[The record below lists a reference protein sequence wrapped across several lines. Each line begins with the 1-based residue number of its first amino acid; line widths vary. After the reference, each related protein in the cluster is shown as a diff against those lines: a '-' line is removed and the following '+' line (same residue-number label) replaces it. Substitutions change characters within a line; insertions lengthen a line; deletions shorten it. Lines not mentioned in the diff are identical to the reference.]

1 MNNMT
6 VVYADA
12 EEKYVKNIILYG
24 KTSDNYLYTDSKC
37 SEANKVDKGTLL
49 NLCKKGVIIS
59 YNSTYYMPLFF
70 KEESGGSV
78 SVTFA
83 TAVSASASAA
93 TTLYSRS
100 IPLTKGGE
108 NSKWRSFMDQSAML
122 LLKKRPQAYGRTVS
136 PSACISANL
145 SEIPADFRQPTNS
158 TTTSTFRMRLV
169 FWPIH
174 LLARIFT

>member
-12 EEKYVKNIILYG
+12 EEKYVKNVILHG
-24 KTSDNYLYTDSKC
+24 KTADNYLYTDSKC
-37 SEANKVDKGTLL
+37 SEANKVDKDTLL
-49 NLCKKGVIIS
+49 NLCKKGVIIN

-93 TTLYSRS
+93 TTLYS
-100 IPLTKGGE
+100 KE
-108 NSKWRSFMDQSAML
+108 YSA
-122 LLKKRPQAYGRTVS
+122 
-136 PSACISANL
+136 
-145 SEIPADFRQPTNS
+145 D
-158 TTTSTFRMRLV
+158 
-169 FWPIH
+169 
-174 LLARIFT
+174 

>member
-12 EEKYVKNIILYG
+12 EEKYVKKVILYG
-24 KTSDNYLYTDSKC
+24 KTADNYLYTDSKC
-37 SEANKVDKGTLL
+37 TEVNKVDKDTLL

-59 YNSTYYMPLFF
+59 YNSTCYMPLFF

-93 TTLYSRS
+93 TTLYS
-100 IPLTKGGE
+100 KE
-108 NSKWRSFMDQSAML
+108 YSA
-122 LLKKRPQAYGRTVS
+122 
-136 PSACISANL
+136 
-145 SEIPADFRQPTNS
+145 D
-158 TTTSTFRMRLV
+158 
-169 FWPIH
+169 
-174 LLARIFT
+174 

>member
-12 EEKYVKNIILYG
+12 EEKYVKNVILYG
-24 KTSDNYLYTDSKC
+24 KTADNYLYTDSKC
-37 SEANKVDKGTLL
+37 SEANKVDL

-93 TTLYSRS
+93 TTLYSKEYS
-100 IPLTKGGE
+100 
-108 NSKWRSFMDQSAML
+108 SD
-122 LLKKRPQAYGRTVS
+122 
-136 PSACISANL
+136 
-145 SEIPADFRQPTNS
+145 
-158 TTTSTFRMRLV
+158 
-169 FWPIH
+169 
-174 LLARIFT
+174 

>member
-70 KEESGGSV
+70 NKEESGGSV

-93 TTLYSRS
+93 TTLYS
-100 IPLTKGGE
+100 KE
-108 NSKWRSFMDQSAML
+108 YSA
-122 LLKKRPQAYGRTVS
+122 
-136 PSACISANL
+136 
-145 SEIPADFRQPTNS
+145 D
-158 TTTSTFRMRLV
+158 
-169 FWPIH
+169 
-174 LLARIFT
+174 

>member
-12 EEKYVKNIILYG
+12 EEKYVKNVILYG
-24 KTSDNYLYTDSKC
+24 KTAD
-37 SEANKVDKGTLL
+37 KVDKDTLL
-49 NLCKKGVIIS
+49 NLRKKGVIIS

-93 TTLYSRS
+93 TTLYS
-100 IPLTKGGE
+100 KE
-108 NSKWRSFMDQSAML
+108 YSA
-122 LLKKRPQAYGRTVS
+122 
-136 PSACISANL
+136 
-145 SEIPADFRQPTNS
+145 D
-158 TTTSTFRMRLV
+158 
-169 FWPIH
+169 
-174 LLARIFT
+174 

>member
-12 EEKYVKNIILYG
+12 EEKYVKNVILYG
-24 KTSDNYLYTDSKC
+24 KTADNYLYTDSKC
-37 SEANKVDKGTLL
+37 SEANKVDKDTLL
-49 NLCKKGVIIS
+49 NLCKKGVIIN

-93 TTLYSRS
+93 TTLYSTRS
-100 IPLTKGGE
+100 IPLIKGVKIQNGE
-108 NSKWRSFMDQSAML
+108 VLW
-122 LLKKRPQAYGRTVS
+122 
-136 PSACISANL
+136 
-145 SEIPADFRQPTNS
+145 TN
-158 TTTSTFRMRLV
+158 RLCCY
-169 FWPIH
+169 
-174 LLARIFT
+174 

>member
-6 VVYADA
+6 VVYANA

-93 TTLYSRS
+93 TTLYS
-100 IPLTKGGE
+100 KE
-108 NSKWRSFMDQSAML
+108 YSA
-122 LLKKRPQAYGRTVS
+122 
-136 PSACISANL
+136 
-145 SEIPADFRQPTNS
+145 D
-158 TTTSTFRMRLV
+158 
-169 FWPIH
+169 
-174 LLARIFT
+174 

>member
-12 EEKYVKNIILYG
+12 REKYVKNVILYG
-24 KTSDNYLYTDSKC
+24 KTADNYLYTDSKC
-37 SEANKVDKGTLL
+37 TEVNKVDKDTLL

-59 YNSTYYMPLFF
+59 YNSTCYMPLFF

-93 TTLYSRS
+93 TTLYS
-100 IPLTKGGE
+100 KE
-108 NSKWRSFMDQSAML
+108 YSA
-122 LLKKRPQAYGRTVS
+122 
-136 PSACISANL
+136 
-145 SEIPADFRQPTNS
+145 D
-158 TTTSTFRMRLV
+158 
-169 FWPIH
+169 
-174 LLARIFT
+174 

>member
-37 SEANKVDKGTLL
+37 SEANKVDKDTLL
-49 NLCKKGVIIS
+49 NLCKKGVIIN

-83 TAVSASASAA
+83 SASAA
-93 TTLYSRS
+93 TTLYS
-100 IPLTKGGE
+100 KE
-108 NSKWRSFMDQSAML
+108 YSA
-122 LLKKRPQAYGRTVS
+122 G
-136 PSACISANL
+136 
-145 SEIPADFRQPTNS
+145 
-158 TTTSTFRMRLV
+158 
-169 FWPIH
+169 
-174 LLARIFT
+174 

>member
-12 EEKYVKNIILYG
+12 EEKYVKNVILYG
-24 KTSDNYLYTDSKC
+24 KTDDNYLYTDSKC
-37 SEANKVDKGTLL
+37 SEVNKVDKDTLL
-49 NLCKKGVIIS
+49 NLCKKGVIIN

-93 TTLYSRS
+93 TTLYS
-100 IPLTKGGE
+100 KE
-108 NSKWRSFMDQSAML
+108 
-122 LLKKRPQAYGRTVS
+122 Y
-136 PSACISANL
+136 SAN
-145 SEIPADFRQPTNS
+145 
-158 TTTSTFRMRLV
+158 
-169 FWPIH
+169 
-174 LLARIFT
+174 

>member
-37 SEANKVDKGTLL
+37 SEVNKVDKDTLL
-49 NLCKKGVIIS
+49 NLCKKGVIIN

-93 TTLYSRS
+93 TTLYS
-100 IPLTKGGE
+100 KE
-108 NSKWRSFMDQSAML
+108 YSA
-122 LLKKRPQAYGRTVS
+122 
-136 PSACISANL
+136 
-145 SEIPADFRQPTNS
+145 D
-158 TTTSTFRMRLV
+158 
-169 FWPIH
+169 
-174 LLARIFT
+174 

>member
-37 SEANKVDKGTLL
+37 TEVNKVDKDTLL
-49 NLCKKGVIIS
+49 NLCKKGVIIN

-93 TTLYSRS
+93 TTLYS
-100 IPLTKGGE
+100 KE
-108 NSKWRSFMDQSAML
+108 YSA
-122 LLKKRPQAYGRTVS
+122 
-136 PSACISANL
+136 
-145 SEIPADFRQPTNS
+145 D
-158 TTTSTFRMRLV
+158 
-169 FWPIH
+169 
-174 LLARIFT
+174 

>member
-12 EEKYVKNIILYG
+12 EEKYVKNVILYG
-24 KTSDNYLYTDSKC
+24 KTADNYLYTDSKC
-37 SEANKVDKGTLL
+37 SEANKVDKDTLL

-70 KEESGGSV
+70 KVESGGSV

-93 TTLYSRS
+93 TTLYS
-100 IPLTKGGE
+100 KE
-108 NSKWRSFMDQSAML
+108 YSA
-122 LLKKRPQAYGRTVS
+122 
-136 PSACISANL
+136 
-145 SEIPADFRQPTNS
+145 D
-158 TTTSTFRMRLV
+158 
-169 FWPIH
+169 
-174 LLARIFT
+174 